1 MIAGLVLVCT
11 LFCVPSVAKKVP
23 TNYYLMLAFTLCEA
37 YSIAFCCAVVNDAKT
52 VLAAMA
58 ITAAI
63 VISLTIYAITT
74 KKDFTVMG
82 GMMFVV
88 SACFLMFG
96 MFTIFW
102 GYYAR
107 ILYCSLGLILFG
119 LYLIIDTQMICGGK
133 RYSVSK
139 EDYIFAAVIL
149 YLDILNIFLFVLQLL
164 SSKSD

>member
-1 MIAGLVLVCT
+1 MSDSARVFMVTNLWLVILSMVLAIILVCT
-11 LFCVPSVAKKVP
+11 LFCVPSLAKKVP
-23 TNYYLMLAFTLCEA
+23 TNYYLMLAFTITEA

-63 VISLTIYAITT
+63 VISLTLYAM
-74 KKDFTVMG
+74 KSKRDFTVLG

-102 GYYAR
+102 GFYAR

-119 LYLIIDTQMICGGK
+119 LYLIIDT
-133 RYSVSK
+133 
-139 EDYIFAAVIL
+139 
-149 YLDILNIFLFVLQLL
+149 
-164 SSKSD
+164 